1 MREGEK
7 SKLGKERVEPS
18 DEFYLYVAY
27 EKWGRKIYFV
37 IRDQD
42 CELKSIVAIPGYGTA
57 L

>member
-27 EKWGRKIYFV
+27 EKWGRKIYFM